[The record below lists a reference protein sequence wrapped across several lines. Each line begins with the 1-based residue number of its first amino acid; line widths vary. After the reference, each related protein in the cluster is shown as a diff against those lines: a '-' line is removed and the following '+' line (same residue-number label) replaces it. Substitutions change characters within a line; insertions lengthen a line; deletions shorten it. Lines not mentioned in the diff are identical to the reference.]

1 MAFPVAQTER
11 VAVWTWWAVWTG
23 RAAWTGLCGGTARRL
38 ITFRLDFEGG
48 ADKFADGS
56 DMRMRERKD

>member
-1 MAFPVAQTER
+1 MDRAGGMDR
-11 VAVWTWWAVWTG
+11 AVWT
-23 RAAWTGLCGGTARRL
+23 RLCGGTARWL
-38 ITFRLDFEGG
+38 ITFGLDFEGG